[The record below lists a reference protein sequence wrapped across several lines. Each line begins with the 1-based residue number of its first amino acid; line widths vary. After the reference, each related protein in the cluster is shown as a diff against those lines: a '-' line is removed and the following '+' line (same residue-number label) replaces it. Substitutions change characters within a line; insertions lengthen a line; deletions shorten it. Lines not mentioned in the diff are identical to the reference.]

1 MYVTMQ
7 NVMNSA
13 LSSITSTTTIDP
25 IESLTAVDQHATLW
39 ILIVSF
45 ILAFFLAFGIGAND
59 VANSFGTSVGSKV
72 LTQKQACILATIF
85 EISGALLLGYKVSST
100 IRVGMIYVDMYDD
113 TKILMAGYLAALF
126 GSALWNLVATLFGLP
141 VSGTHSIVGSM
152 IGFSIVGQGFASVR
166 WQELIRIVASWFI
179 SPIMSGLI
187 SMSLYLFIRWYII
200 NREEPLKNGLKMLPV
215 FYGFTIFINI
225 FSIVH
230 NGPLFLKYITWWIA
244 LIMACVVGTVVG
256 LLVRIWI
263 VPRLR
268 NKILEI
274 KANLTHTAIQITHLD
289 HHHHHNHQKNK
300 ENPVDLLK
308 LTPIVCN
315 NIDNGDNICSTN
327 IAIINNSNNN
337 NNNNN
342 NNSNRKQSTMDIEMS
357 NEKNKDLQLID
368 VDDDKPEVAK
378 IFTFLHILTAC
389 FSSFAHGA
397 NDTSNAIGPLVA
409 VMMLYQTGTQTD
421 ESPWYLLLFGGV
433 GMSVGLWVWGRR
445 VIQTMGKDLTK
456 ITPSTGFVA
465 EIGAASTVLLASK
478 IGLPVST
485 THCQVGSVVF
495 VGKAMNSQKGVNWK
509 LFINIAISWA
519 LTVPLSALF
528 SAAAM
533 WLLKFVV

>member
-25 IESLTAVDQHATLW
+25 IESLSAMDQHATLW

-342 NNSNRKQSTMDIEMS
+342 SNRKQSTMDIEMS